1 MYAGVHLSPQW
12 NGESEV
18 LGLDFVNDLEHGEQL
33 IRSVWTIVV
42 IQGVDPNPK
51 VHLEGTSLPVIPLGS
66 SLKTATIQ
74 RIGGLWHNVTYA
86 VRAAVITDQGNTRML
101 ESHIRGIN
109 YA

>member
-1 MYAGVHLSPQW
+1 MYVGLDFSPQW

-33 IRSVWTIVV
+33 ISSTWTIAVT
-42 IQGVDPNPK
+42 QGADPNPK
-51 VHLEGTSLPVIPLGS
+51 IHLEGTSLTVIPAGS
-66 SLKTATIQ
+66 SLKTASIQ

-101 ESHIRGIN
+101 ESHIRGIT